1 MKVIVKALPVL
12 YACAGCP
19 EFGFAA
25 PRVAQRLDGQ
35 GLAEAA
41 WLGKVPRSA
50 AVTARYPIYSLD
62 ACDRNCAREW
72 AEAQGAEVER
82 AFVLAPAERDDPEG
96 AAARIA
102 AAL

>member
-25 PRVAQRLDGQ
+25 PRVAQALDERR
-35 GLAEAA
+35 LAEAA

-50 AVTARYPIYSLD
+50 AVSSRFPIFTLD
-62 ACDRNCAREW
+62 ACHKNCARDW
-72 AEAQGAEVER
+72 VEAQGEIVQR
-82 AFVLAPAERDDPEG
+82 AFVLDPLERDDPER
-96 AAARIA
+96 AAERIA
-102 AAL
+102 AVL